1 MPKLNKQKEAT
12 KLQSKT
18 LNNLEKQL
26 FEAAKNRD
34 DDKFKEITE
43 QGVDPLTKDEFGL
56 EAIYYFLFGNLSPED
71 AKDIK
76 YMLDNYKSE
85 LRLMRKDPKEW

>member
-12 KLQSKT
+12 KHQSKT

-26 FEAAKNRD
+26 FEAAKNGD
-34 DDKFKEITE
+34 VGKFEEITD

-56 EAIYYFLFGNLSPED
+56 EAIYYFLLGNLSRED
-71 AKDIK
+71 IKDIK

-85 LRLMRKDPKEW
+85 LRLMRKNPKE